1 MNFFDPFDPDPIET
15 QDWTAI
21 DRHLRLPDN
30 ARLMRIAKAMDEN
43 HKGQADATEG
53 WRTNRNR
60 YIGLFG
66 ERAFGRIFGLS
77 MDLTLK
83 RYGNRRKNFALRDGT
98 VIDVVTRSW
107 EAGFSGGPMP
117 ELTLRH
123 KAKPSGKTLVLI
135 YYQGE
140 QLEPLIKGYITEKEA
155 HEIGRVDQFRDGI
168 ENIVVAPY
176 DLHNASDLLHTH
188 NPTSPWLKAHEENVR
203 RKEQA
208 RQAQPEPTPNEAPF
222 QQTLL

>member
-1 MNFFDPFDPDPIET
+1 MKFFDPFDPDPIET

-21 DRHLRLPDN
+21 DRYLRLPDN
-30 ARLMRIAKAMDEN
+30 ARLMRIAKAMDDN
-43 HKGQADATEG
+43 HKGQRDATET

-66 ERAFGRIFGLS
+66 ERAFSRIFGLP
-77 MDLTLK
+77 MDVALK
-83 RYGNRRKNFALRDGT
+83 RFGNHRRNFLLRDGT

-107 EAGFSGGPMP
+107 EAGLSGGPLP
-117 ELTLRH
+117 ELTIRH

-140 QLEPLIKGYITEKEA
+140 QLEPLIKGYITEQEA

-176 DLHNASDLLHTH
+176 DLHDASALLRMHD
-188 NPTSPWLKAHEENVR
+188 PSSPWLKAHESNVT
-203 RKEQA
+203 RKQQEVTQWQEA
-208 RQAQPEPTPNEAPF
+208 SQPPSKQPSLF
-222 QQTLL
+222 